1 MSRIRALA
9 KESVIYGISSL
20 ASRFLNFLLVP
31 FYTHVLSPA
40 DFGISNILFAI
51 IAFLNIVYQFGFDS
65 AYLRCSQDLDEPQRK
80 KMFAS
85 AFWSQAI
92 GCILFSLL
100 LLLSYPVL
108 NQWLLIP
115 EVHKNLLLYAS
126 GILILDTL
134 SVIPFSRL
142 RQNHNALRFAL
153 IRMANVILNIAA
165 NIILVAKWHKGLEGV
180 FIANLIASAFTLL
193 CFVPDI
199 LQRLRFHWDSAQ
211 VRQLLSFGLPLV
223 PAGLYGM
230 VNEMAGRI
238 FLARM
243 RPEDLLRLYPNSHLD
258 VLALTGIFSA
268 AWKLG
273 IFGLLLVQ
281 MYRLAWQPFF
291 LQRQKDADAPELF
304 GRILRLLCL
313 FIGFASVTLM
323 FLLDQLVAIPI
334 MGRPIIHPA
343 FWSGLPI
350 VPLVLLAYALQAWLI
365 HFTLGI
371 YISKQTKYFMWVNG
385 IGAVI
390 TLLGNFL
397 LVPYFGLQGPAL
409 AAVVCYAIM
418 AILMTRRSQAFFPIT
433 IPWPKMI
440 LIFIWLGLGWI
451 FGVWIQ
457 FNPHL
462 FSIPLRALLL
472 LAFYTLPWLL
482 GLITP
487 SEKQMLFGQLK
498 RLSGTSH

>member
-1 MSRIRALA
+1 M
-9 KESVIYGISSL
+9 

-40 DFGISNILFAI
+40 DFGISNILFAV
-51 IAFLNIVYQFGFDS
+51 IAFLNIIYQFGFDS
-65 AYLRCSQDLDEPQRK
+65 AYLRCSQDLDEVNRK

-92 GCILFSLL
+92 GCVLFSLL
-100 LLLSYPVL
+100 LLMGYPLL
-108 NQWLLIP
+108 NQWLFIP
-115 EVHKNLLLYAS
+115 EAHKNLLLYAS
-126 GILILDTL
+126 AILILDTL

-142 RQNHNALRFAL
+142 RQNHNALHFAL
-153 IRMANVILNIAA
+153 IRMANVLINIAA

-180 FIANLIASAFTLL
+180 FIANLLASTFTIL
-193 CFVPDI
+193 CFTPD
-199 LQRLRFHWDSAQ
+199 LLRRIRFQLDLTQ
-211 VRQLLSFGLPLV
+211 VKQLLIFGLPLV

-230 VNEMAGRI
+230 VNEMAGRL

-243 RPEDLLRLYPNSHLD
+243 RPEDLLKLYPNSHLD
-258 VLALTGIFSA
+258 VLTLTGIFSA

-323 FLLDQLVAIPI
+323 FLLDKLVAIPI
-334 MGRPIIHPA
+334 MGRPLIHPA

-371 YISKQTKYFMWVNG
+371 YIRKQTKYFMWVNG
-385 IGAVI
+385 IGAI
-390 TLLGNFL
+390 LTLLGNFL
-397 LVPYFGLQGPAL
+397 LIPYFGLQGPAL
-409 AAVVCYAIM
+409 AAVICYAIM
-418 AILMTRRSQAFFPIT
+418 AILMTRRSQELFPIT
-433 IPWPKMI
+433 IAWPKMI
-440 LIFIWLGLGWI
+440 LIFIWLGLGWV
-451 FGVWIQ
+451 FGAWIQ
-457 FNPHL
+457 FNPHT
-462 FSIPLRALLL
+462 FSLSLRALLL
-472 LAFYTLPWLL
+472 AIFYALPWIL
-482 GLITP
+482 GFITP
-487 SEKQMLFGQLK
+487 AEKQILFGPLK
-498 RLSGTSH
+498 GLSGTSH